1 MFVPLMGYP
10 NDSYSIH
17 DIPMVNRILVN
28 IPFSS
33 AVLLHIFF
41 CVHCVHGLDW
51 ASSLWVLVLE
61 YSVHHHDTSGMQ
73 WLWLASVGILLAS
86 ESISSGILHSL
97 LIVFLWAYYIQSSSK
112 VVSSLDSDGCVFS
125 SVTDSSSISS
135 VSSAAVSSSMA
146 CNVFN
151 ANRITDKVSS

>member
-73 WLWLASVGILLAS
+73 WLLLASVGILLAS